1 MNTYSRAHAESGG
14 DVGYGG
20 PMVTRAAKLFLRRF
34 QDSRAR
40 LVGNFPVRT
49 GRFIEL
55 TELYSAA
62 NAGRNAGSSVEF

>member
-1 MNTYSRAHAESGG
+1 
-14 DVGYGG
+14 
-20 PMVTRAAKLFLRRF
+20 MVTRAAKLFLRRF